1 MDLTFSSE
9 DEWENELPLAQRIA
23 MKMGQTIPFQPTSL
37 LQGQP
42 FKGTVSRE
50 EYFFKFKHSNQYGT
64 FCVPYALI
72 VFKVFISFSSFTIIN
87 FLITE

>member
-42 FKGTVSRE
+42 FKGKVSRD
-50 EYFFKFKHSNQYGT
+50 EYFS
-64 FCVPYALI
+64 VYAL
-72 VFKVFISFSSFTIIN
+72 KVFQGLS
-87 FLITE
+87 